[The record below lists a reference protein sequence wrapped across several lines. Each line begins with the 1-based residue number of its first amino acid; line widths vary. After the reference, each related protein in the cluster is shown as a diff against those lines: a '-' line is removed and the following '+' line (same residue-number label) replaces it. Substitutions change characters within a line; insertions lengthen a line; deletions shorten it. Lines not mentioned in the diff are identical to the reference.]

1 MMVSWVELLATTLV
15 MEGAI
20 GPGVIERLKLYLRYI
35 NHMDLLKEA
44 VGTVMLVGLLTRP
57 TTLLSMTWMV

>member
-1 MMVSWVELLATTLV
+1 MMCSWVELLATTLV

-20 GPGVIERLKLYLRYI
+20 GPVVIEGLRLCCIIRK
-35 NHMDLLKEA
+35 DLLKEA

-57 TTLLSMTWMV
+57 TTLVSMTWMV

>member
-20 GPGVIERLKLYLRYI
+20 GPGVIERLKPYLC
-35 NHMDLLKEA
+35 
-44 VGTVMLVGLLTRP
+44 
-57 TTLLSMTWMV
+57 

>member
-1 MMVSWVELLATTLV
+1 

-20 GPGVIERLKLYLRYI
+20 GPGVIEGLRLCYI

-57 TTLLSMTWMV
+57 TALVSMT